1 MKSKFLFLGITV
13 GLIFLLIGCTDPK
26 SDDNNQS
33 KTEITDNDQ
42 PKTVTITDITGKTGY
57 LSIGVYD
64 KDGNIVAV
72 GWPTE
77 IKNNSASV
85 QLTTIMNMPPSLWT
99 GSGSY
104 CIILG
109 IGESTAITSN
119 DETYFYTDGNPLPN
133 SATMDEFFNELPKCN
148 ITQTETKILFNKFV
162 FAE

>member
-1 MKSKFLFLGITV
+1 MKSKLFILGITV
-13 GLIFLLIGCTDPK
+13 CLILLFAGCNDPK
-26 SDDNNQS
+26 IDDNNQ
-33 KTEITDNDQ
+33 TEINGNDQ

-64 KDGNIVAV
+64 KEGNIVAV

-85 QLTTIMNMPPSLWT
+85 QLTTMNMPPSSWT

-119 DETYFYTDGNPLPN
+119 DETYFYTDGNPLPD
-133 SATMDEFFNELPKCN
+133 SATMEEFFNELPKCN
-148 ITQTETKILFNKFV
+148 ITQPETKILFNKFV

>member
-13 GLIFLLIGCTDPK
+13 CLIFLLAGCAEPK
-26 SDDNNQS
+26 IDNNDPS
-33 KTEITDNDQ
+33 
-42 PKTVTITDITGKTGY
+42 KTVTITDITGKTGY

-64 KDGNIVAV
+64 KDGNIVAI

-77 IKNNSASV
+77 INNNSASV
-85 QLTTIMNMPPSLWT
+85 QLTTMNMPPSTWT

-133 SATMDEFFNELPKCN
+133 PVTMEEFFNDLPKCN
-148 ITQTETKILFNKFV
+148 ITQPETKIPFNKFV
-162 FAE
+162 SFE